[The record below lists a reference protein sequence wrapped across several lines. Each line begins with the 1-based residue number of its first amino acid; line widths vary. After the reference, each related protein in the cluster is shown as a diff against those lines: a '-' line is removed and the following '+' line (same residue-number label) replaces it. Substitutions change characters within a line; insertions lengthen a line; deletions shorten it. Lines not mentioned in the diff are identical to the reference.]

1 MLLSDATL
9 EIGCMEISAKITL
22 KGDLNHHQETGTRS
36 FTNPATHSCLV
47 KIQVGKRA
55 QYLNTT
61 IRLSPKYT

>member
-1 MLLSDATL
+1 
-9 EIGCMEISAKITL
+9 MEISPKITL